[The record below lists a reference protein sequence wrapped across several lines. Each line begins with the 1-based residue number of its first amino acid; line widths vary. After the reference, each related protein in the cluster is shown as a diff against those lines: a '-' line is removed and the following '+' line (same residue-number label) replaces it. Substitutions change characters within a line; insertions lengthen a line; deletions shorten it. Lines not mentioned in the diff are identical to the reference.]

1 MSAENPAAETPAVE
15 RERLPPVLLLRPL
28 SFPFHDALATKFRLL
43 KPWESPL
50 PRDEFLAAHAGDARA
65 LLSFGP
71 SPTIDAEILACLPN
85 LELVVAFSTGV
96 NHIDVAECRRR
107 GIAVTN
113 AGNAFTEDVADYA
126 VALLIDVLRQISA
139 ADRYVRRGLWPINGD
154 YPLGHKLGGKR
165 VGIVG
170 LGSIGSAVAKRLE
183 AFGCTIQYHSRSR
196 KPSISYKF
204 FSDVANLAA
213 ESDVLVITCA
223 LNTETHHIINKE
235 VMLAL
240 GKDGV
245 IINVGRGALVD
256 EKELVKCLMEEEI
269 GGAGLDV
276 FENEPA
282 VPQELFHVD
291 NVVLSH
297 HKAVF
302 TPESFQGVLEVVMGN
317 LEAFFSDR
325 PLLSPISE

>member
-1 MSAENPAAETPAVE
+1 LVYAQAFPSPTSPARPPDCSLPVLKTRQFRPRFASTPAIMPVGNPAAETPTVE
-15 RERLPPVLLLRPL
+15 REQLPPVLLSRPL
-28 SFPFHDALATKFRLL
+28 SSPFHDALASKFHFL

-50 PRDEFLAAHAGDARA
+50 PRDEFLAAHAGDVRA
-65 LLSFGP
+65 LLCFGP
-71 SPTIDAEILACLPN
+71 NPAVDAELLACLPK

-96 NHIDVAECRRR
+96 NHIDLAECRRR

-154 YPLGHKLGGKR
+154 CPLGHKLGGKR

-183 AFGCTIQYHSRSR
+183 AFGCTILYHSRSR

-204 FSDVANLAA
+204 FSDVTNLAA

-223 LNTETHHIINKE
+223 LTTETHHIINKE

-240 GKDGV
+240 GKDGI
-245 IINVGRGALVD
+245 IINVGRG
-256 EKELVKCLMEEEI
+256 
-269 GGAGLDV
+269 
-276 FENEPA
+276 
-282 VPQELFHVD
+282 
-291 NVVLSH
+291 
-297 HKAVF
+297 
-302 TPESFQGVLEVVMGN
+302 
-317 LEAFFSDR
+317 
-325 PLLSPISE
+325 